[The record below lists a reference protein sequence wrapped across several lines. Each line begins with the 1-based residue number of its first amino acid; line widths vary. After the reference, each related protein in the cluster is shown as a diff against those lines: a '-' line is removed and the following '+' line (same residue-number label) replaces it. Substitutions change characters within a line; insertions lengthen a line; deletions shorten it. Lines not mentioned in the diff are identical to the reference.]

1 MTSIKYLK
9 LAKTVAPA
17 TALFVWNLDCNGG
30 LQNSDTS
37 QTIGINRMNTLYCE
51 GVDALKSSNVLS
63 GAGISPGSCKDNFN
77 DSSQH
82 KVPVAEVYQEECK
95 TKVEKLPENNGAVD
109 SKDNSELFHGLFP
122 IRQLW
127 KQKLPYPLW
136 DKNWDERK
144 EEITG
149 NYDSDSSREKFVR
162 KHGVTRHIILVR
174 HGQYNMTYK
183 EDEKRILTPLGRE
196 QAELTGVRLAEMIRG
211 IDPHF
216 EPCNV
221 KVVRTSGMARAKETL
236 DIILTKLPQD
246 CSIEIAEPDTLLN
259 EGRPSHHIPG
269 GRVSSSIVERTDEDH
284 PRIEAAF
291 RKYFYRADPP
301 KQDLEKGSN
310 TIGDD
315 KEKKNNGKE
324 NDAKDVGDSINKEEK
339 VELKHNSK
347 HEFEI
352 IVCHANVIRYFLC
365 RALQLPPE
373 AWLRFCVFNGSL
385 TYLTIR
391 PTGSV
396 SCRMLG
402 DIGHM
407 GVDHSTFSSHHGFN
421 W

>member
-1 MTSIKYLK
+1 MTGIKYLK

-17 TALFVWNLDCNGG
+17 TALFVWNLDCNGS
-30 LQNSDTS
+30 LQNPDTS

-183 EDEKRILTPLGRE
+183 
-196 QAELTGVRLAEMIRG
+196 V
-211 IDPHF
+211 
-216 EPCNV
+216 
-221 KVVRTSGMARAKETL
+221 
-236 DIILTKLPQD
+236 
-246 CSIEIAEPDTLLN
+246 
-259 EGRPSHHIPG
+259 
-269 GRVSSSIVERTDEDH
+269 
-284 PRIEAAF
+284 
-291 RKYFYRADPP
+291 
-301 KQDLEKGSN
+301 
-310 TIGDD
+310 
-315 KEKKNNGKE
+315 NN
-324 NDAKDVGDSINKEEK
+324 
-339 VELKHNSK
+339 
-347 HEFEI
+347 
-352 IVCHANVIRYFLC
+352 
-365 RALQLPPE
+365 
-373 AWLRFCVFNGSL
+373 
-385 TYLTIR
+385 
-391 PTGSV
+391 
-396 SCRMLG
+396 M
-402 DIGHM
+402 
-407 GVDHSTFSSHHGFN
+407 
-421 W
+421 